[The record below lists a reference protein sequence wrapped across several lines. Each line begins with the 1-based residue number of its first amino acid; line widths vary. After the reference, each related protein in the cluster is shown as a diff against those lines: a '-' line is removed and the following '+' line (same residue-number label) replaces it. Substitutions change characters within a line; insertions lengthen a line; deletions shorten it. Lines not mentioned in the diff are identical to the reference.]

1 MIRYRTKDLELRLLR
16 QILAVRHDGSHV
28 AAAVAVVRGGP
39 DGHDVFGGE
48 VVFVAFVD
56 ELVRAGDELEIVYV
70 VELYAQVSMIEV

>member
-1 MIRYRTKDLELRLLR
+1 MIRHRTKDLELRLLR